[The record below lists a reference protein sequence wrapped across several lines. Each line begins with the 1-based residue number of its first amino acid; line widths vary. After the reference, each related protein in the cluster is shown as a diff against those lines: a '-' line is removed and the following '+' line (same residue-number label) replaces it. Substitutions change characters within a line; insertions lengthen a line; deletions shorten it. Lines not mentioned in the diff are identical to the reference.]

1 MVLGDWMMLVPMR
14 FRGLV
19 QLLMAIAVRIIT
31 NSGTM
36 ATVAEIASLT
46 MTTTLKHVSV
56 HAAVVCALF
65 SSLIRKLV
73 KTAEGCIFLRK
84 WE

>member
-1 MVLGDWMMLVPMR
+1 MVVGDWMMLVPMR

-65 SSLIRKLV
+65 SLLTRSWPKPLKD
-73 KTAEGCIFLRK
+73 ASF
-84 WE
+84 